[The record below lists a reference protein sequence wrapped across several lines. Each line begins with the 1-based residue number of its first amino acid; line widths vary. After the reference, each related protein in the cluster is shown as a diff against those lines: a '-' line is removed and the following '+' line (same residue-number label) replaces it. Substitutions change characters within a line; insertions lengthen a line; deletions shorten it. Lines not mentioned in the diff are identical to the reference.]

1 MQLAKMYLKLG
12 NITGTLQAL
21 IHARGLQPDNVP
33 VNRRLASFYAKQK
46 LWDDALAAY
55 GHLIKIDSA
64 NAREYHV
71 YIAHI
76 QEQKMNFNAAIQAA
90 KQVIAFNPDN
100 PDGHRLLASIERQQE
115 NYAEAI
121 NSLKQAVRLRADGTD
136 LRAELAEMYSLA
148 DEYRLAIDQY
158 WRCWDLSGDLN
169 DKLSFVDQMAKVYDN
184 LGTSD
189 TFKEKLLKLN
199 RAHPADLAPAMALA
213 ELYQRQGELPDA
225 ISQVE
230 KILERAL
237 EKPNLLSRLA
247 EINHEL
253 GNSEEAIAYRQRLV
267 KIQPDP
273 THQHRLAE
281 FLFEAGREREAVQAW
296 KRLLNGRNQTVEAE
310 IQLASLLVRYDLL
323 DEARLALNCAGER
336 VKTAERRY
344 QIGALLVQL
353 NELESATRHFEHILT
368 MSEPERAVG
377 KNTGL
382 IGRATTPRSQRTSP
396 SDTHRLRRPKELVRK
411 IQSPSQ
417 SPAGRPWM
425 PTNFADAQAGALTQ
439 LFRIAKQLGQLDAFV
454 EAIKANAG
462 LKPYDLKALEKL
474 AQVYILTNNR
484 DDAVRAINRLVALSP
499 NDYTYL
505 RVKLNY
511 VLQKDFDYETAKTYI
526 DRLSVFTMETR
537 LWDSCRLARTLH
549 YQGKREDAK
558 RLMSET
564 GFSIDD
570 PYKTTTDM
578 KVIFEVFRVLT
589 QLGEMDAAEVLLSQ
603 FVSPPINPEI
613 KTVHRQQSWYHE
625 AMYNHLSDA
634 YLRNGQIDEAITLFW
649 DFLERVNPIV
659 PNHITT
665 SRPGSWNQRVLN
677 DFPAPSIYYDSTR
690 LRLLRTL
697 FLYHWAQDQLEPLY
711 AMFQAKLDRAEGTK
725 KIYSALALS
734 YFFWWEESTDKSREV
749 LAKVESRFPENLT
762 LMRHTALIA
771 ILTGKYDEAMTAL
784 DQLGNKDWQNRE
796 QYDESMLQI
805 AIRVGNTARVREL
818 LARIL
823 ASPKNAESL
832 LQISEKLQQNGLTR
846 YAVAAAKKAITLS
859 QGKRNTSFL
868 RKLSQQLEELGR
880 GHEVASLAKQLRRPS
895 NQRTRS
901 GEIPAPPKYSRLG
914 HRPGA

>member
-1 MQLAKMYLKLG
+1 
-12 NITGTLQAL
+12 
-21 IHARGLQPDNVP
+21 
-33 VNRRLASFYAKQK
+33 
-46 LWDDALAAY
+46 
-55 GHLIKIDSA
+55 
-64 NAREYHV
+64 
-71 YIAHI
+71 
-76 QEQKMNFNAAIQAA
+76 MNFNAAIQAA

-323 DEARLALNCAGER
+323 DGARLALNCAGER

-439 LFRIAKQLGQLDAFV
+439 LFLIAKQLGQLDAFV

-511 VLQKDFDYETAKTYI
+511 VLQKDFDYETAKNYI

-603 FVSPPINPEI
+603 FASPPINPEI

-697 FLYHWAQDQLEPLY
+697 FLYHWTQDQLEPLY

-725 KIYSALALS
+725 EIYSALALS
-734 YFFWWEESTDKSREV
+734 YFFWWEESPDKSREV

-832 LQISEKLQQNGLTR
+832 LQISEKLQQSGLTR

-901 GEIPAPPKYSRLG
+901 GQISSQGDTSTPKI
-914 HRPGA
+914 

>member
-1 MQLAKMYLKLG
+1 
-12 NITGTLQAL
+12 
-21 IHARGLQPDNVP
+21 
-33 VNRRLASFYAKQK
+33 
-46 LWDDALAAY
+46 
-55 GHLIKIDSA
+55 
-64 NAREYHV
+64 
-71 YIAHI
+71 
-76 QEQKMNFNAAIQAA
+76 
-90 KQVIAFNPDN
+90 
-100 PDGHRLLASIERQQE
+100 
-115 NYAEAI
+115 
-121 NSLKQAVRLRADGTD
+121 
-136 LRAELAEMYSLA
+136 
-148 DEYRLAIDQY
+148 
-158 WRCWDLSGDLN
+158 
-169 DKLSFVDQMAKVYDN
+169 MAKVYDN

-189 TFKEKLLKLN
+189 TFKEILLKLN
-199 RAHPADLAPAMALA
+199 RAHPADLAPAMVLA

-225 ISQVE
+225 ISQ
-230 KILERAL
+230 L
-237 EKPNLLSRLA
+237 EKLFEHNPENPNLLSRLA

-253 GNSEEAIAYRQRLV
+253 GNSEEAIAYQQRLV

-273 THQHRLAE
+273 THQQRLAE

-296 KRLLNGRNQTVEAE
+296 KRLLNARNQTVEAE
-310 IQLASLLVRYDLL
+310 IPLASLLVRYDLL
-323 DEARLALNCAGER
+323 DEAHLALNRAGER

-353 NELESATRHFEHILT
+353 NELESATRHFEHMLT

-382 IGRATTPRSQRTSP
+382 IGRATAPRSQRTSP

-439 LFRIAKQLGQLDAFV
+439 LFLIAKQLEQLDAFV

-505 RVKLNY
+505 RVQLNY
-511 VLQKDFDYETAKTYI
+511 VLQKDLDYETAKNYI

-537 LWDSCRLARTLH
+537 LWDACQLARTLH

-570 PYKTTTDM
+570 PYKTTTKM

-603 FVSPPINPEI
+603 FASPSINPEI

-625 AMYNHLSDA
+625 SMYNHLSDA
-634 YLRNGQIDEAITLFW
+634 YLRNGQIDEAITLVW

-665 SRPGSWNQRVLN
+665 R
-677 DFPAPSIYYDSTR
+677 
-690 LRLLRTL
+690 
-697 FLYHWAQDQLEPLY
+697 
-711 AMFQAKLDRAEGTK
+711 
-725 KIYSALALS
+725 
-734 YFFWWEESTDKSREV
+734 
-749 LAKVESRFPENLT
+749 
-762 LMRHTALIA
+762 
-771 ILTGKYDEAMTAL
+771 
-784 DQLGNKDWQNRE
+784 
-796 QYDESMLQI
+796 
-805 AIRVGNTARVREL
+805 
-818 LARIL
+818 
-823 ASPKNAESL
+823 
-832 LQISEKLQQNGLTR
+832 
-846 YAVAAAKKAITLS
+846 
-859 QGKRNTSFL
+859 
-868 RKLSQQLEELGR
+868 
-880 GHEVASLAKQLRRPS
+880 
-895 NQRTRS
+895 
-901 GEIPAPPKYSRLG
+901 
-914 HRPGA
+914 

>member
-1 MQLAKMYLKLG
+1 
-12 NITGTLQAL
+12 
-21 IHARGLQPDNVP
+21 
-33 VNRRLASFYAKQK
+33 
-46 LWDDALAAY
+46 
-55 GHLIKIDSA
+55 
-64 NAREYHV
+64 
-71 YIAHI
+71 
-76 QEQKMNFNAAIQAA
+76 
-90 KQVIAFNPDN
+90 
-100 PDGHRLLASIERQQE
+100 
-115 NYAEAI
+115 
-121 NSLKQAVRLRADGTD
+121 
-136 LRAELAEMYSLA
+136 
-148 DEYRLAIDQY
+148 
-158 WRCWDLSGDLN
+158 
-169 DKLSFVDQMAKVYDN
+169 MAKVYDN

-273 THQHRLAE
+273 THQHQLAE

-711 AMFQAKLDRAEGTK
+711 AMFQAKLDRSEGTK